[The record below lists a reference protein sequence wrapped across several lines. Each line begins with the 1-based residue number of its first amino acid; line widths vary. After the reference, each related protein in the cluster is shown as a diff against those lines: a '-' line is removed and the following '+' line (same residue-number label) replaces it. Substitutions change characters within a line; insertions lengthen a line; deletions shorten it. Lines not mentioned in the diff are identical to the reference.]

1 MAFVYC
7 SVEVKFMIVI
17 FAFPC
22 LLFVE
27 GIDLVGEDAGECDAE
42 SIVKEE
48 VDVVSKETIKSTESS
63 LNDVDKLKR
72 PKKKRKRYV
81 KIIISVII
89 IIKVI
94 NVSCIMIIYKR
105 RLQFS
110 DIFDSSFPMFAT
122 LHLSSFWL

>member
-17 FAFPC
+17 FAFSC